1 MQISKITHPS
11 SPPGRLGLTQRF
23 SALLLKKLWLPRGV
37 YEAIPYLYLLT
48 GALALLSAIYSETWA
63 WILPYVVLL
72 GLVCLHA
79 GIAILTLRYRFRRR
93 LPAAAKSSVP
103 EDR

>member
-1 MQISKITHPS
+1 MQISKTTHPS
-11 SPPGRLGLTQRF
+11 SPPGRLGLTERLR
-23 SALLLKKLWLPRGV
+23 ALLLKKLWLPRGV

-79 GIAILTLRYRFRRR
+79 GIAILTLRYRFRR
-93 LPAAAKSSVP
+93 LPAAAAKRGP
-103 EDR
+103 PADR

>member
-11 SPPGRLGLTQRF
+11 SPPDRLGLAQRF
-23 SALLLKKLWLPRGV
+23 SATLLKKLWLPRGV
-37 YEAIPYLYLLT
+37 YEAIPYLYLLA
-48 GALALLSAIYSETWA
+48 GVLALLSAIYSETWA
-63 WILPYVVLL
+63 WILPYLVLL

-93 LPAAAKSSVP
+93 RPGLGQ
-103 EDR
+103 DRRH